1 MGWLGWM
8 LWFVGRIDF
17 VEGLQGFD
25 FGRRLAAAGGVL
37 HGVGVSERS
46 ERLMWQGLMTGYAG
60 QVSAFHRLKANDF
73 RKRVD
78 YR

>member
-1 MGWLGWM
+1 M
-8 LWFVGRIDF
+8 GRIDF
-17 VEGLQGFD
+17 VAGLQGFD

-37 HGVGVSERS
+37 HWVGVSERS
-46 ERLMWQGLMTGYAG
+46 ERLMWPGLMTGYAG

>member
-1 MGWLGWM
+1 M
-8 LWFVGRIDF
+8 GRIDF

-37 HGVGVSERS
+37 RGVGVSERS
-46 ERLMWQGLMTGYAG
+46 ERLMWQGLMTGYAV
-60 QVSAFHRLKANDF
+60 QVSGFHRLKANDF

>member
-1 MGWLGWM
+1 M
-8 LWFVGRIDF
+8 GRIDF
-17 VEGLQGFD
+17 VGGLQGFD
-25 FGRRLAAAGGVL
+25 FGRRLAAAAGVL
-37 HGVGVSERS
+37 HWVGVSERS
-46 ERLMWQGLMTGYAG
+46 ERLMWLGLMTGYVW